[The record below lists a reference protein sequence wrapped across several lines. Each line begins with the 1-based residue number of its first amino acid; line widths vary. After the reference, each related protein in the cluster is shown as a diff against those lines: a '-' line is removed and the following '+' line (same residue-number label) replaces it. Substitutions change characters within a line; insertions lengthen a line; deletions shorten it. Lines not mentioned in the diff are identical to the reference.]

1 VLKDQDRV
9 GNVTDALRAV
19 AGEDASLGA
28 SSVVEARLL
37 GEVRSIARA
46 RRRRVAIVT
55 LAAAAV
61 LAIAVAVPW
70 KRRADNASAGQQ
82 TATTAPR
89 RETATEVATEV
100 ATAFFPLTYSS
111 LPISNAQLVRV
122 QVPRSA
128 LASFGLAP
136 IDVPGSAA
144 GGTASATVAADV
156 LVGEDGVA
164 RAIRFVSN

>member
-1 VLKDQDRV
+1 MKRNDRELSDILRSIRDE
-9 GNVTDALRAV
+9 DAALAASSEVESRLRA
-19 AGEDASLGA
+19 D
-28 SSVVEARLL
+28 VE
-37 GEVRSIARA
+37 SIAHA

-70 KRRADNASAGQQ
+70 KRSADNAAAGQP
-82 TATTAPR
+82 TSAPAQR
-89 RETATEVATEV
+89 GEM

-136 IDVPGSAA
+136 IDVPDRTS
-144 GGTASATVAADV
+144 GGAPAATVSADV

-164 RAIRFVSN
+164 RAVRFVNP

>member
-1 VLKDQDRV
+1 VLDEQDRV
-9 GNVTDALRAV
+9 GNVTEALRVV

-28 SSVVEARLL
+28 SSAVEARLL
-37 GEVRSIARA
+37 SEVRSIARA

-70 KRRADNASAGQQ
+70 KRRADNASDGQQ
-82 TATTAPR
+82 APAPAPR
-89 RETATEVATEV
+89 REVATEV

-164 RAIRFVSN
+164 RAVRFVSP

>member
-1 VLKDQDRV
+1 VFEGVDVPKEQDRV
-9 GNVTDALRAV
+9 RNVTEALRAL
-19 AGEDASLGA
+19 AAEDVSLGA
-28 SSVVEARLL
+28 SSAVEARLM

-46 RRRRVAIVT
+46 RRRRAAMVA

-61 LAIAVAVPW
+61 LAAAIAVPW
-70 KRRADNASAGQQ
+70 KRGASSPPADRQASTPAQRG
-82 TATTAPR
+82 
-89 RETATEVATEV
+89 EI

-128 LASFGLAP
+128 LASFGLSP
-136 IDVPGSAA
+136 IDVPASAA
-144 GGTASATVAADV
+144 GGTAPATVSADV

-164 RAIRFVSN
+164 RAVRFISP

>member
-1 VLKDQDRV
+1 VFEGANVSKQQDRLR
-9 GNVTDALRAV
+9 NMTEALRAL
-19 AGEDASLGA
+19 AAEDVSLGA
-28 SSVVEARLL
+28 SSAVKARLM

-46 RRRRVAIVT
+46 RRRRITVVA

-61 LAIAVAVPW
+61 LAIALALPW
-70 KRRADNASAGQQ
+70 KRGADKAAAGPQPSTSASRGG
-82 TATTAPR
+82 
-89 RETATEVATEV
+89 EV
-100 ATAFFPLTYSS
+100 ATAFFPLIYSS

-136 IDVPGSAA
+136 IDVPASAT
-144 GGTASATVAADV
+144 GGTASATVSADV

-164 RAIRFVSN
+164 RAVRFVSP

>member
-1 VLKDQDRV
+1 VFEGVDVPNEQDRV
-9 GNVTDALRAV
+9 RNVTEALRAV
-19 AGEDASLGA
+19 AAQDVSLGP
-28 SSVVEARLL
+28 SSAVEARLL
-37 GEVRSIARA
+37 REVRSIART
-46 RRRRVAIVT
+46 RRRRRITVVT

-70 KRRADNASAGQQ
+70 KRSADNAAAGPQPSTSASRGG
-82 TATTAPR
+82 
-89 RETATEVATEV
+89 EV
-100 ATAFFPLTYSS
+100 ATAFFPLAYSS

-136 IDVPGSAA
+136 IDVPAAAA
-144 GGTASATVAADV
+144 GGTASATVSADV

-164 RAIRFVSN
+164 RAVRFVSP

>member
-1 VLKDQDRV
+1 MQVEIDRV
-9 GNVTDALRAV
+9 RSVTEALRAV

-28 SSVVEARLL
+28 SSVVEARLRS
-37 GEVRSIARA
+37 EVRSIARA

-61 LAIAVAVPW
+61 LAIAIAVPW
-70 KRRADNASAGQQ
+70 KRSADNASAGQPAS
-82 TATTAPR
+82 TPAPR
-89 RETATEVATEV
+89 NEVATEV
-100 ATAFFPLTYSS
+100 ATAFFPLTYCS

-136 IDVPGSAA
+136 IDVPDSAP

-164 RAIRFVSN
+164 RAVRFVSP

>member
-1 VLKDQDRV
+1 MKRFNDNERAL
-9 GNVTDALRAV
+9 TDALRAV

-37 GEVRSIARA
+37 GEMRSIARA

-61 LAIAVAVPW
+61 LAIAAAVPW
-70 KRRADNASAGQQ
+70 KRSADNASAGQQ
-82 TATTAPR
+82 TSTPAPPG
-89 RETATEVATEV
+89 EVATEM

-136 IDVPGSAA
+136 IDVPNSAA
-144 GGTASATVAADV
+144 GGTVSATVAADV

-164 RAIRFVSN
+164 RAVRFVSP

>member
-1 VLKDQDRV
+1 VLKEQDRV
-9 GNVTDALRAV
+9 RNVTEALRAV
-19 AGEDASLGA
+19 AGEEASLGA
-28 SSVVEARLL
+28 STVVEARLL
-37 GEVRSIARA
+37 DEVRSIARA

-70 KRRADNASAGQQ
+70 KRSADNASAGQQ
-82 TATTAPR
+82 TSAPASR
-89 RETATEVATEV
+89 RDAEPEV

-164 RAIRFVSN
+164 RAVRFVSP

>member
-1 VLKDQDRV
+1 VQGKVDRV
-9 GNVTDALRAV
+9 RNVTEALRAL
-19 AGEDASLGA
+19 AAEDVSLGA
-28 SSVVEARLL
+28 STAVEARLM

-46 RRRRVAIVT
+46 RRRRIAIVA

-61 LAIAVAVPW
+61 LAIALAVPW
-70 KRRADNASAGQQ
+70 KRGADNATAGQPS
-82 TATTAPR
+82 TSASR
-89 RETATEVATEV
+89 GGEV

-136 IDVPGSAA
+136 IDVPASATS
-144 GGTASATVAADV
+144 GRASATVSADV
-156 LVGEDGVA
+156 LVGEDGLA
-164 RAIRFVSN
+164 RAIRFVSP

>member
-1 VLKDQDRV
+1 MKRLNDNDRA
-9 GNVTDALRAV
+9 VTEALRAV
-19 AGEDASLGA
+19 AREDATLGP

-70 KRRADNASAGQQ
+70 KRRVDNASAGQQ
-82 TATTAPR
+82 ASTPVPR
-89 RETATEVATEV
+89 RDAATEV

-136 IDVPGSAA
+136 MDVPGSAT

-164 RAIRFVSN
+164 RAVRFVSP

>member
-1 VLKDQDRV
+1 VPGKVDRV
-9 GNVTDALRAV
+9 RNVTEALRAL
-19 AGEDASLGA
+19 AAEDVSLGA
-28 SSVVEARLL
+28 SRAVEARLMV
-37 GEVRSIARA
+37 EVRSIALA
-46 RRRRVAIVT
+46 RRRRIAVVA

-61 LAIAVAVPW
+61 LAIALAVPS
-70 KRRADNASAGQQ
+70 KRNADNAAAGPQPS
-82 TATTAPR
+82 TWASR
-89 RETATEVATEV
+89 GGEV

-136 IDVPGSAA
+136 IDVPASAT
-144 GGTASATVAADV
+144 GGTASPTVSADV

-164 RAIRFVSN
+164 RAVRFVSP

>member
-1 VLKDQDRV
+1 VFEGANVSKQQDRV
-9 GNVTDALRAV
+9 RNMTEALRAL
-19 AGEDASLGA
+19 AAEDVSLA
-28 SSVVEARLL
+28 PSSAIEARLRR
-37 GEVRSIARA
+37 EVRSIARA
-46 RRRRVAIVT
+46 RRRRIAVVA

-61 LAIAVAVPW
+61 LAIALAVPW
-70 KRRADNASAGQQ
+70 KRGVDNATAGSQPSTSASRGG
-82 TATTAPR
+82 
-89 RETATEVATEV
+89 EV

-136 IDVPGSAA
+136 IDVPASATGA
-144 GGTASATVAADV
+144 TASATVSADV

-164 RAIRFVSN
+164 RAVRFVSP

>member
-1 VLKDQDRV
+1 VENEDDRV
-9 GNVTDALRAV
+9 AMLSNAFRAV
-19 AGEDASLGA
+19 ATDDADLAA
-28 SSVVEARLL
+28 SREVELRLL

-46 RRRRVAIVT
+46 RRRRVIAAA
-55 LAAAAV
+55 LGAAAALTV
-61 LAIAVAVPW
+61 VAAVSWRMRTSGPTTSSGAVSADLS
-70 KRRADNASAGQQ
+70 RA
-82 TATTAPR
+82 
-89 RETATEVATEV
+89 EM

-136 IDVPGSAA
+136 IDVPDSTAAGTGSAMV
-144 GGTASATVAADV
+144 SADV

-164 RAIRFVSN
+164 RAVRFITP

>member
-1 VLKDQDRV
+1 MLEEQDRV
-9 GNVTDALRAV
+9 RNVTEALRAA

-70 KRRADNASAGQQ
+70 KRSADNASAGQQ
-82 TATTAPR
+82 TPTPAPR
-89 RETATEVATEV
+89 GEV

-136 IDVPGSAA
+136 IDVPSPAA

-164 RAIRFVSN
+164 RAVRFVSP